1 MGTLL
6 MDQWPPEQ
14 VVIPTLSEQSLNE
27 TKPAEKETWLF
38 QIETALFLAKK
49 ISQLKTKAQFF
60 W

>member
-14 VVIPTLSEQSLNE
+14 VAIPTLSEQSLNE

-38 QIETALFLAKK
+38 QIEIALFLAKK
-49 ISQLKTKAQFF
+49 IS
-60 W
+60 